1 MFFKQLSILA
11 LVGQA
16 FAQLPSLQQALN
28 SSDNLSQLRT
38 VLGLNPQLVE
48 TLSNA
53 RNITILA
60 PSNAAFAKIDNATL
74 SALAANTDMLTA
86 LLQYHV
92 INSTLYGAQVTNTS
106 MFVPTMLTNTMY
118 SNVSNINLVNSSLI

>member
-11 LVGQA
+11 LAGQA

-48 TLSNA
+48 ALSNA
-53 RNITILA
+53 QNITILA

-92 INSTLYGAQVTNTS
+92 LNATVYGSQVTNTS
-106 MFVPTMLTNTMY
+106 AFVPTLLTNSMY
-118 SNVSNINLVNSSLI
+118 SNVSNINMVNSSLI

>member
-60 PSNAAFAKIDNATL
+60 PSNAAFAKIENATL